1 MLDENVGSVGVVAR
15 HGTPTAL
22 EDRVERAR
30 RLMQQRKV
38 KGAIIIY
45 NFFPMKLRTLLR
57 ALEIN
62 LGGKTSR
69 A

>member
-1 MLDENVGSVGVVAR
+1 MLDENVGSVGVVAG

-38 KGAIIIY
+38 KGAIG
-45 NFFPMKLRTLLR
+45 NNLQLLSN
-57 ALEIN
+57 EIKDFTE
-62 LGGKTSR
+62 GS
-69 A
+69 